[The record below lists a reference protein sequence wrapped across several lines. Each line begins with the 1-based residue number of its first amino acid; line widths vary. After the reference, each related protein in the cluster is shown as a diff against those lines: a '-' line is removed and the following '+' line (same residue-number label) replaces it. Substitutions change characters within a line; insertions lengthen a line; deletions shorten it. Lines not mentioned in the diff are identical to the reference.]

1 MTMKTNETADALAAR
16 VKSFEDV
23 SAKTVLD
30 ENTPICVRLDGKAFH
45 SFTKGLEK
53 PFDERFSNAMIST
66 MNYLLE
72 KTNAQL
78 GYTQSDEISLVYF
91 KAADYQ
97 QAYFGAREQK
107 LASVLSSMAT
117 AKFNQEIFKHIP
129 EKAETLA
136 FFDCR
141 VWNVP
146 SLDDAADVFAWRQ
159 LDAVKN
165 SISMAAH
172 TNFSNQET
180 LRKSSKEKIAML
192 TAIGVDW
199 HAYPE
204 AFKSGTYAT
213 RKLLELPLPETAPLI
228 EGRNSCLRSV
238 IENAHFP
245 KIHRKENL
253 SAFLFDA
260 IFENHKRAV
269 ENKKANK
276 KFKPV

>member
-1 MTMKTNETADALAAR
+1 MKTNETADALAAR
-16 VKSFEDV
+16 VKHFEDV

-30 ENTPICVRLDGKAFH
+30 ENLPICVRLDGKAFH
-45 SFTKGLEK
+45 SFTKGLDK
-53 PFDERFSNAMIST
+53 PFDERFSKAMIST

-72 KTNAQL
+72 KTNAQVA
-78 GYTQSDEISLVYF
+78 YTQSDEISLVYF

-107 LASVLSSMAT
+107 LASVLASMAT
-117 AKFNQEIFKHIP
+117 AKFNQEVFKNIP

-146 SLDDAADVFAWRQ
+146 SLDDAADVFKWRQ

-165 SISMAAH
+165 SISVAAH

-192 TAIGVDW
+192 ATIGIDW
-199 HAYPE
+199 HGYPE

-213 RKLLELPLPETAPLI
+213 RKLLELPLPETAPPI

-238 IENAHFP
+238 IENTYFP

-253 SAFLFDA
+253 SAFLFDE
-260 IFENHKRAV
+260 IFENHKRSV
-269 ENKKANK
+269 EDKKANK
-276 KFKPV
+276 KLKPV